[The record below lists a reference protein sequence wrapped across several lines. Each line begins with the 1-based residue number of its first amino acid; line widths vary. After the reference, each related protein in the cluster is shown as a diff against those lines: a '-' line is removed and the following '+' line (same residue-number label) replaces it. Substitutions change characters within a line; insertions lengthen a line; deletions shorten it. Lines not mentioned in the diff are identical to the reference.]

1 MDKLIPRFLQII
13 GVFLLL
19 VGLVAAYYGPLEIF
33 VFYLFSEG
41 GPFYYDGFGVGSFW
55 FAYLVVQNL
64 GYYLVAAICLP
75 LGIGHIQLRRWALTL
90 TRLYAWFWLGA
101 GLLLIANSILLI
113 PSVLKLD
120 LERDIVITR
129 VTVIGLAMLITLVI
143 LPLFVL
149 WIYKGNKVRSVFE
162 EHDPNLYWTE
172 RYPFPLLA
180 LLLLY
185 LIIIVVMHIAM
196 FFQALFPLFGRI
208 LLGRQPVYLL
218 SFCVVITIGL
228 IYGIARV
235 KIWAW
240 WGSLVY
246 ISLLTIS
253 SAMSFSRHSFYE
265 IIVLMNLPVY
275 EMEFLDRMLLVHDFH
290 LVGLVSA
297 PLLIALGLLVYSKR
311 YFGKINNLRGATT
324 S

>member
-1 MDKLIPRFLQII
+1 
-13 GVFLLL
+13 
-19 VGLVAAYYGPLEIF
+19 
-33 VFYLFSEG
+33 
-41 GPFYYDGFGVGSFW
+41 
-55 FAYLVVQNL
+55 
-64 GYYLVAAICLP
+64 
-75 LGIGHIQLRRWALTL
+75 
-90 TRLYAWFWLGA
+90 
-101 GLLLIANSILLI
+101 
-113 PSVLKLD
+113 
-120 LERDIVITR
+120 
-129 VTVIGLAMLITLVI
+129 
-143 LPLFVL
+143 VL